1 MDKLGLK
8 RRNNENIEGPTTEGG
23 LFVRNRDSTVISD
36 GVIWRKSRNT
46 ENIEGPTTI
55 GGLFVREIDSAVTSN
70 GNIQSRKRLQEL
82 RRRNYEIKKRH
93 AKVRVQTDSF
103 QYVN

>member
-36 GVIWRKSRNT
+36 GVKYRRTHHHRGIVC
-46 ENIEGPTTI
+46 EG
-55 GGLFVREIDSAVTSN
+55 N
-70 GNIQSRKRLQEL
+70 
-82 RRRNYEIKKRH
+82 
-93 AKVRVQTDSF
+93 
-103 QYVN
+103 